1 MSTLLSISR
10 EHLSALYPRTL
21 YEFAQHLNSYNSDFF
36 IDQDSELAKVD
47 PKIGDFDDNQ
57 DDLKQR
63 LQDYRESMMAAIRKV
78 EIRSSMSRL

>member
-10 EHLSALYPRTL
+10 EDLSALYPRTL

-47 PKIGDFDDNQ
+47 PKIGDFDDAQ
-57 DDLKQR
+57 DDLKKGFKIT
-63 LQDYRESMMAAIRKV
+63 ANA
-78 EIRSSMSRL
+78 